1 MSLLQ
6 QSNALRR
13 TGGSEMQLQGLDGYL
28 IALRR
33 TGGSENWNFNA

>member
-13 TGGSEMQLQGLDGYL
+13 TGGSERQVQGLDGYL

-33 TGGSENWNFNA
+33 TGGSENRNFNA

>member
-13 TGGSEMQLQGLDGYL
+13 TGGSEMQLQGVDGYL

-33 TGGSENWNFNA
+33 TGGSENRNFNA